1 MSSFHQQQQQ
11 FYGQGPPQQQ
21 MPPAYGAPYGG
32 NPNQPV
38 FPGFQNVSPE
48 MINFGLN
55 AGQDIL
61 NKQKDKW
68 MPGVSGFWLSLK
80 YYFSVSWIFCPRLS
94 YSNNFLGFKFLG
106 QQQLCFE

>member
-1 MSSFHQQQQQ
+1 MATFYQQQPPPQHAGQQ
-11 FYGQGPPQQQ
+11 FRPGVPNSMNQGGQIPQS
-21 MPPAYGAPYGG
+21 
-32 NPNQPV
+32 

-48 MINFGLN
+48 MINFGLH

-80 YYFSVSWIFCPRLS
+80 YYFSVRM
-94 YSNNFLGFKFLG
+94 NART
-106 QQQLCFE
+106 